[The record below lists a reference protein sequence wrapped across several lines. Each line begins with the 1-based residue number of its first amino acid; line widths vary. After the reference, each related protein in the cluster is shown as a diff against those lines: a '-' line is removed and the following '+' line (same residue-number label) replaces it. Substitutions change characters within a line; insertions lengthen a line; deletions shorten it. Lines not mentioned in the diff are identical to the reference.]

1 MKRFAAWMLLAAL
14 VPGAARGDDHP
25 PLPTVPLVA
34 APAIKADTEVIP
46 VAARSGRLLG
56 SLRERVGMSIQVAT
70 EPMEALEAPEMSGVA
85 SAVPP
90 GCDHCAMS
98 GRGGCGNSI
107 IPGSPIKRWF
117 CFQPTTGHELPWL
130 RPNPYIGPVTGQF
143 RCSSQDGCSSCGDRS
158 DCGPTAG
165 FAKGSGGPGALRG
178 SVRGRRVAGGCANG
192 TCVTPPDE
200 AFPGYKFATPERP
213 GVMERGVG
221 YSTSIS
227 YKPTVSP
234 TGLASSAPTHQ
245 PTFLESLKR
254 TFSKP

>member
-14 VPGAARGDDHP
+14 VPGTARADDLP
-25 PLPTVPLVA
+25 LLPTIPQVP
-34 APAIKADTEVIP
+34 APTISADTQVVP
-46 VAARSGRLLG
+46 ASGRSGRLLG
-56 SLRERVGMSIQVAT
+56 SLRERIGLSTQVAT
-70 EPMEALEAPEMSGVA
+70 EPVEAPEA
-85 SAVPP
+85 AAVPNAPPP
-90 GCDHCAMS
+90 GCDHCATV
-98 GRGGCGNSI
+98 GRGGYGNSI

-143 RCSSQDGCSSCGDRS
+143 RCSSPDGCSSCGDRS
-158 DCGPTAG
+158 DCSQTAG
-165 FAKGSGGPGALRG
+165 FAKGSGGPGLLRG
-178 SVRGRRVAGGCANG
+178 MGHGGHGGRGCANG
-192 TCVTPPDE
+192 TCVTPPDD
-200 AFPGYKFATPERP
+200 AFPGYKFATPERA

-227 YKPTVSP
+227 YKPSVAP
-234 TGLASSAPTHQ
+234 TGLTASAPTRQ

>member
-1 MKRFAAWMLLAAL
+1 MKRFAVWVLLSAL
-14 VPGAARGDDHP
+14 APSAARAEDLP
-25 PLPTVPLVA
+25 PLPTIPQVP
-34 APAIKADTEVIP
+34 APTVNADQEVVP
-46 VAARSGRLLG
+46 ASGRSGRLLG
-56 SLRERVGMSIQVAT
+56 SLRERIGLSTQVVA
-70 EPMEALEAPEMSGVA
+70 EPVEAPELAVA
-85 SAVPP
+85 PSAPTP
-90 GCDHCAMS
+90 GCDHCATP
-98 GRGGCGNSI
+98 GPGGHGNSI

-117 CFQPTTGHELPWL
+117 CYQPTTGHELPWL

-143 RCSSQDGCSSCGDRS
+143 RCSSPDGCSSCGDRS
-158 DCGPTAG
+158 DCSQTAG
-165 FAKGSGGPGALRG
+165 FAKGSGGPGVLRG

-200 AFPGYKFATPERP
+200 AFPGYRFATPERA

-234 TGLASSAPTHQ
+234 TGLTASAPTRQ

>member
-1 MKRFAAWMLLAAL
+1 MRRFATWVLLAAL
-14 VPGAARGDDHP
+14 VPAAARGDDLP
-25 PLPTVPLVA
+25 ALPTIPQVP
-34 APAIKADTEVIP
+34 APTINADTHV
-46 VAARSGRLLG
+46 VQASGRSGRLLG
-56 SLRERVGMSIQVAT
+56 SLRERIGLSTQVAT
-70 EPMEALEAPEMSGVA
+70 EPVEAPESPDAGVVP

-90 GCDHCAMS
+90 GCDHCATS
-98 GRGGCGNSI
+98 SRGGHGNSI

-117 CFQPTTGHELPWL
+117 CYQPTTGHELPWL

-143 RCSSQDGCSSCGDRS
+143 RCSSQDGCSSCGGGS
-158 DCGPTAG
+158 DCSQSAG
-165 FAKGSGGPGALRG
+165 FAKGSGRAGGLGGGLIRG
-178 SVRGRRVAGGCANG
+178 GRGCANG
-192 TCVTPPDE
+192 TCVMPPDE

-221 YSTSIS
+221 YTTSIS

-234 TGLASSAPTHQ
+234 TGLASSAPTRQ